1 MVRQFLFEQLNPND
15 HCDMSEI
22 PLSACPHYDDRIYV
36 FNSAWSR
43 FYASDLSGIGG
54 MQMEF
59 IRSTPLWRKEGP
71 RKDCVFVTTNP
82 EATGM
87 WALDIAHVLSFFS
100 FRYQSEL
107 YECTVIWWFDKI
119 GDAPDEDTGMWMV
132 RPSYLPNHTPNCAII
147 HINTIHCG
155 AHLIP
160 IYMVPMPSPTISSLT
175 IPMMRFEHSMS
186 TNM

>member
-1 MVRQFLFEQLNPND
+1 
-15 HCDMSEI
+15 
-22 PLSACPHYDDRIYV
+22 
-36 FNSAWSR
+36 
-43 FYASDLSGIGG
+43 
-54 MQMEF
+54 MQTEL
-59 IRSTPLWRKEGP
+59 ICLTPLWRKEGP
-71 RKDCVFVTTNP
+71 QKDCVFVTTNP

-87 WALDIAHVLSFFS
+87 QALDIARVLSFFS